1 MGVKEEDGD
10 EEEEEEEE
18 DDGCYYMDPCPVPVA
33 SPAGSGVGGR
43 ANYGRRRARE
53 EKERTKL
60 RERQRRAI
68 TGRILAGLRQHGNY
82 SLRARA
88 DINEVIAALAREA
101 GWVVLPDGT
110 TFPTS
115 SPPPA
120 AAAAQVGPPLPLSAA
135 SFSVS
140 PLGQALD
147 LGRRE

>member
-1 MGVKEEDGD
+1 MQQAAGPAEDEDEEMGVKEEDGD
-10 EEEEEEEE
+10 EEEEEE
-18 DDGCYYMDPCPVPVA
+18 DDGYYMDPCPAAVA
-33 SPAGSGVGGR
+33 SPPGVGGGR
-43 ANYGRRRARE
+43 ANPASRRRARE

-110 TFPTS
+110 TFPS
-115 SPPPA
+115 SA
-120 AAAAQVGPPLPLSAA
+120 AAAAQVGRSLCCFLLSQ
-135 SFSVS
+135 SVS
-140 PLGQALD
+140 Q
-147 LGRRE
+147 R